1 VKVEGDLQRVVDQ
14 RVARLLVATGKSDE
28 AIKLLG
34 SADRQQQPG
43 NPWRCADGAGQA
55 R

>member
-1 VKVEGDLQRVVDQ
+1 MTCSVVDQ

-34 SADRQQQPG
+34 SASSSLEI
-43 NPWRCADGAGQA
+43 RCADGAGQA